1 MHIVCV
7 HRGVYPE
14 RIGGTYSYIYELYR
28 RLAACGHEVDVIAST
43 RGPHAPPPTDQDG
56 IRVHRYAFKRLN
68 PVLSTLQHLR
78 NTCREYERIAAGQ
91 PVDVLTIHESQLG
104 YRLARSQLGRTVCQ
118 LPTFHAPVFL
128 EFRFNTAWR
137 IDAEASPLKRLA
149 LRVTEPPLEHWQ
161 REFER
166 GVLEAA
172 DGIVVLSRYS
182 ASHIEREFPSVDL
195 RKVTIVPSGVDTDRF
210 RPADDR
216 AAVRASLGLAPD
228 TLQLLTVRNLAPR
241 MGLENLIGAMVP
253 IAEAASS
260 RGLTVKLTL
269 CGSGPLR
276 STLDS
281 LVADL
286 GLTES
291 VALAGKVT
299 DEELVRHYQSADL
312 FVLPTAA
319 MEGFGI
325 STVEALATNVPVV
338 GTPAGATPEILA
350 SIDARLLTDD
360 TSSEAIARAVVGWL
374 DWRGG
379 DGATSRYRD
388 EVLAKYSWGR
398 VTDRIE
404 AYYAEQVD
412 LFRRRLTGSR
422 CASARR
428 RADGNRIATRVR

>member
-1 MHIVCV
+1 M
-7 HRGVYPE
+7 YPE
-14 RIGGTYSYIYELYR
+14 RIGGTYSYIHELYR
-28 RLAACGHEVDVIAST
+28 RLAARGHDVDVIAST
-43 RGPHAPPPTDQDG
+43 RGPHAPPPADQDG

-78 NTCREYERIAAGQ
+78 NTCREYERIAARS

-104 YRLARSQLGRTVCQ
+104 YRLARSRPGRAVCQ

-137 IDAEASPLKRLA
+137 IGAEASFAKRFA

-161 REFER
+161 RRFER
-166 GVLEAA
+166 GILEAA

-182 ASHIEREFPSVDL
+182 AGHVEREFPSVDP
-195 RKVTIVPSGVDTDRF
+195 RKVVIVPSGVDTDRF

-216 AAVRASLGLAPD
+216 AAVRASLGLAPG
-228 TLQLLTVRNLAPR
+228 TVHLLTVRNLAPR
-241 MGLENLIGAMVP
+241 MGLENLVRAMVP
-253 IAEAASS
+253 IAGAASL
-260 RGLTVKLTL
+260 RGLAVRLTV

-276 STLDS
+276 AALDS
-281 LVADL
+281 LVAGL
-286 GLTES
+286 GLTGT
-291 VALAGKVT
+291 VALAGKVP
-299 DEELVRHYQSADL
+299 DDELVRHYQSADL
-312 FVLPTAA
+312 FVLPTLA

-325 STVEALATNVPVV
+325 STVEALSTNVPVV

-350 SIDARLLTDD
+350 AIDARLLTCD

-388 EVLAKYSWGR
+388 EVLAKYDWGR

-412 LFRRRLTGSR
+412 LFRRKLAGDHRAASR
-422 CASARR
+422 RGAGAGADRPRAASGAGR
-428 RADGNRIATRVR
+428 TP